1 MSHGGERYGAG
12 RPATHVTVESL
23 RRLDIR
29 AMARADALVEGGGA
43 WIWTDRACASF
54 SLAADVLTLRHS
66 LLGRHVSQ
74 AVPILRT
81 ACLYGGTRPWFGCPH
96 CGGRVAVL
104 LLRGG
109 GFGCKR
115 CVMAS
120 YTSQRES
127 DVDRAARAKS
137 KAVQRLDRVGLRP
150 KGMHNTTYNAILA
163 NAIDAEY
170 RHSQTLTAGWQR
182 LALFG
187 WKVRDM

>member
-1 MSHGGERYGAG
+1 MGHGGARDGAG
-12 RPATHVTVESL
+12 RPATHVTVEGL

-54 SLAADVLTLRHS
+54 SLTGDVLTLRHN

-81 ACLYGGTRPWFGCPH
+81 ACQYGGTRPWFGCPH
-96 CGGRVAVL
+96 CGSRVAVL

-127 DVDRAARAKS
+127 GVDGAERALR
-137 KAVQRLDRVGLRP
+137 KASQRLDAGGLRP
-150 KGMHNTTYNAILA
+150 KGMHISTYCSILA
-163 NAIDAEY
+163 AAAAADTRYWQALD
-170 RHSQTLTAGWQR
+170 STVTQLSAGHQS
-182 LALFG
+182 
-187 WKVRDM
+187 